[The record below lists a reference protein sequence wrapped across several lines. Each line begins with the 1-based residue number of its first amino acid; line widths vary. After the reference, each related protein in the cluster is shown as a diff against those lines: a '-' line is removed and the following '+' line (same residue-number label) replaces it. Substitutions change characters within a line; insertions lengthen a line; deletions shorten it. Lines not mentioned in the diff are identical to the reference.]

1 MILNFDLYILSF
13 SITYYALLICKYKRG
28 NYVTQNFDNM
38 LLLFERPKNLWDFFS
53 TQSRVVNGI
62 ARNASTRFFWQA

>member
-28 NYVTQNFDNM
+28 NYVT
-38 LLLFERPKNLWDFFS
+38 
-53 TQSRVVNGI
+53 
-62 ARNASTRFFWQA
+62 